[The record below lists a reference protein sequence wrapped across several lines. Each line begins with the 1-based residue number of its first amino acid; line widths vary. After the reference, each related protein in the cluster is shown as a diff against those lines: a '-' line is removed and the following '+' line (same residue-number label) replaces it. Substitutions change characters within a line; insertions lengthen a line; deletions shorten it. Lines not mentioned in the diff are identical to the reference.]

1 MLIQSILVLIATFFT
16 LDTLISSLILDN
28 FASALGI
35 QIIYFVMALMLLFY
49 SFYLSY
55 KGKDNYFTV
64 IMSVY
69 AVCIFMFACLQ
80 PAPLNYLRII
90 ELLCV
95 LYFIY

>member
-1 MLIQSILVLIATFFT
+1 M
-16 LDTLISSLILDN
+16 DN
-28 FASALGI
+28 FASAPGI

-95 LYFIY
+95 LYFIYLFIS